1 MGTNAREC
9 PECHGEDEDCP
20 FCQEEVQAGGSEEE
34 IRRVSALA
42 QKELEGSTIGQ
53 FNLIAG

>member
-1 MGTNAREC
+1 MEASEC

-20 FCQEEVQAGGSEEE
+20 FCQGEVQAGGSEEE